1 MSVVAPAI
9 GIDVGGTSIKL
20 GVVDPAGII
29 IEQKHLATGADRG
42 PDHVLATIASGARD
56 LLALHPDA
64 VSIGLGVPGVINDRG
79 DISHP
84 PNFPG
89 WGILPVARRLRPLI
103 GTDLPIAVE
112 NDANVAAL
120 AESRIGSAK
129 DDPTFLFITLG
140 TGVGGCI
147 ISKGMIWRGASGG
160 AGEAGHVSIDINGQ
174 LCNCGARGCIE
185 AYLGQRYMSAAAAL
199 RLERH
204 PESSLHAML
213 ADGAALDPRL
223 IDKAA
228 DEGDMFAREF
238 LEEMGTILGAGLA
251 SIMNLCDIHL
261 VIVGGGLSR
270 SEDHLLGPARMAMT
284 SRLLKSIAPVA
295 ELRAAALSNDAG
307 IIGAAMLGRMAGD
320 DGEG

>member
-1 MSVVAPAI
+1 MSDSAPAI

-20 GVVDPAGII
+20 GVVDPAGAI
-29 IEQKHLATGADRG
+29 IEQKHRATGAERG
-42 PDHVLATIASGARD
+42 PDHVLETIASGARD
-56 LLALHPDA
+56 LLALHPDV

-79 DISHP
+79 EISYP

-89 WGILPVARRLRPLI
+89 WGVLPVAERLRPLI

-112 NDANVAAL
+112 NDANVAGL
-120 AESRIGSAK
+120 AESRAGSAK
-129 DDPTFLFITLG
+129 DDPTFLVITLG

-147 ISKGMIWRGASGG
+147 ISNRMIWRGVSGG

-174 LCNCGARGCIE
+174 LCNCGSRGCIE

-204 PESSLHAML
+204 PESSLNAMI
-213 ADGAALDPRL
+213 AAGAILDPRL
-223 IDKAA
+223 IDSAA
-228 DEGDMFAREF
+228 DEGDNFAREF

-270 SEDHLLGPARMAMT
+270 SEDHLLGPARMAMRA
-284 SRLLKSIAPVA
+284 RLLKSLAPVA

-307 IIGAAMLGRMAGD
+307 IIGAAMLGREMA
-320 DGEG
+320 